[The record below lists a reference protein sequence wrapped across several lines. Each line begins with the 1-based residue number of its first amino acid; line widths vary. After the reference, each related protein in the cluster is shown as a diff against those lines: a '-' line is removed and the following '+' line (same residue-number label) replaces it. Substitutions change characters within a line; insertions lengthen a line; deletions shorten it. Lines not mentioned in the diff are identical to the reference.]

1 MEPPAKFS
9 PDAVRDEK
17 LKVIRALDPINSK
30 DIVRGQ
36 YSAVGTE
43 KGYLEAV
50 ENLVQ
55 KQKVLLHLNFK
66 SAIGVGLVLFLSKN
80 W

>member
-1 MEPPAKFS
+1 M
-9 PDAVRDEK
+9 RDEK

-36 YSAVGTE
+36 YSTVGTE

-50 ENLVQ
+50 ENPRSNR
-55 KQKVLLHLNFK
+55 KFYC
-66 SAIGVGLVLFLSKN
+66 A
-80 W
+80 